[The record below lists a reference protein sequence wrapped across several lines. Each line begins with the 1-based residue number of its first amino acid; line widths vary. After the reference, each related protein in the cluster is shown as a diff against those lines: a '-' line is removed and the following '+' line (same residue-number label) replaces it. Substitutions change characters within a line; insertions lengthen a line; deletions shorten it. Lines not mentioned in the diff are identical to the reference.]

1 MSVDN
6 KFLVRDKITLKVTGL
21 GSSGEGV
28 GKTDGFTVFA
38 HGALADETVEV
49 ELEQVKNC
57 LLYTSL
63 GVATFTKNAAGAQL

>member
-28 GKTDGFTVFA
+28 IYGLCTWR
-38 HGALADETVEV
+38 L
-49 ELEQVKNC
+49 
-57 LLYTSL
+57 SR
-63 GVATFTKNAAGAQL
+63 

>member
-38 HGALADETVEV
+38 HGALADETVE
-49 ELEQVKNC
+49 
-57 LLYTSL
+57 
-63 GVATFTKNAAGAQL
+63 

>member
-28 GKTDGFTVFA
+28 GMMNK
-38 HGALADETVEV
+38 LCILLIVE
-49 ELEQVKNC
+49 KI
-57 LLYTSL
+57 
-63 GVATFTKNAAGAQL
+63 

>member
-49 ELEQVKNC
+49 EKLCVRESNGHSGSI
-57 LLYTSL
+57 T
-63 GVATFTKNAAGAQL
+63 

>member
-38 HGALADETVEV
+38 HGEHHPINRKTKKET
-49 ELEQVKNC
+49 
-57 LLYTSL
+57 
-63 GVATFTKNAAGAQL
+63 

>member
-28 GKTDGFTVFA
+28 ESNGHSGSIT
-38 HGALADETVEV
+38 
-49 ELEQVKNC
+49 
-57 LLYTSL
+57 
-63 GVATFTKNAAGAQL
+63 

>member
-28 GKTDGFTVFA
+28 ARLMD
-38 HGALADETVEV
+38 LR
-49 ELEQVKNC
+49 
-57 LLYTSL
+57 SL
-63 GVATFTKNAAGAQL
+63 HMAP